1 MEEGEG
7 IKHFPLCLWV
17 LLSSCVHRIDNSV
30 RRHQDAAKRPESGLT
45 CAMFLVTA
53 EYPFQKTL
61 QCCDIVAMSLFSSRF
76 SLSQEPLP
84 LKKFPV
90 PSFSGA
96 RQYPATVRSAEAAR
110 SIS

>member
-7 IKHFPLCLWV
+7 INHFPLCLWV

-61 QCCDIVAMSLFSSRF
+61 QCCDIVAMSLFFISVLSFPRTSPIEKISR
-76 SLSQEPLP
+76 
-84 LKKFPV
+84 
-90 PSFSGA
+90 A
-96 RQYPATVRSAEAAR
+96 
-110 SIS
+110 